1 VNQPVEFVPVTE
13 VVDRGI
19 IKYSLEEYM
28 EVDDD
33 FKSSKPV
40 AKAPQEVVPAEL
52 NITMKKVDAA
62 TASSRLEEISHG
74 NDNRR
79 NVEA

>member
-1 VNQPVEFVPVTE
+1 V
-13 VVDRGI
+13 
-19 IKYSLEEYM
+19 

-62 TASSRLEEISHG
+62 TASSRLEEISPMEMTIEETLKLRA
-74 NDNRR
+74 DERR
-79 NVEA
+79 KKLKEFNYKFHNVF

>member
-52 NITMKKVDAA
+52 NITMKKLMLQQLLQD
-62 TASSRLEEISHG
+62 
-74 NDNRR
+74 
-79 NVEA
+79 

>member
-1 VNQPVEFVPVTE
+1 
-13 VVDRGI
+13 
-19 IKYSLEEYM
+19 M
-28 EVDDD
+28 DDD

-40 AKAPQEVVPAEL
+40 AKAQEVVPAEL
-52 NITMKKVDAA
+52 NITMKKLMLQQ
-62 TASSRLEEISHG
+62 ASSRLEEISYG

>member
-40 AKAPQEVVPAEL
+40 AKAPQEVVPEL

-62 TASSRLEEISHG
+62 TASSRLEENSYG

>member
-1 VNQPVEFVPVTE
+1 
-13 VVDRGI
+13 
-19 IKYSLEEYM
+19 M

-52 NITMKKVDAA
+52 NITMKKLMLQQLLQD
-62 TASSRLEEISHG
+62 
-74 NDNRR
+74 
-79 NVEA
+79 

>member
-1 VNQPVEFVPVTE
+1 MM
-13 VVDRGI
+13 I
-19 IKYSLEEYM
+19 L
-28 EVDDD
+28 
-33 FKSSKPV
+33 SSPV
-40 AKAPQEVVPAEL
+40 AHTRVFPAEL

-62 TASSRLEEISHG
+62 TASSRLEEISPG

>member
-1 VNQPVEFVPVTE
+1 VNQPVEFVLVTE

-40 AKAPQEVVPAEL
+40 AKHHKRWFLQ
-52 NITMKKVDAA
+52 
-62 TASSRLEEISHG
+62 S
-74 NDNRR
+74 
-79 NVEA
+79 